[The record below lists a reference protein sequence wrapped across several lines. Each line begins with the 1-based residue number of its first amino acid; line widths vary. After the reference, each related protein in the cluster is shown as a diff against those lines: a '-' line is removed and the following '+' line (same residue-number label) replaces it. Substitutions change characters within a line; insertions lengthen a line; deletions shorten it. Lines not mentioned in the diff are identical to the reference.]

1 MLIFHCSRLFNDKK
15 YTSCKLEE
23 ARRSRENEK
32 FAPAQGCYD
41 IRKTSPTACNT
52 TKMEICPSNS
62 STTSLNV
69 DTDSIS
75 SQGKKALKEGAVQMT
90 SLTTLLSHHR
100 YLFLYHDTLVVSKQ
114 KGPCCFKLKEK
125 LRLDRVWVASSNS
138 PDSFLLGWPFCNYL
152 VHFRSRSEKEEWF
165 ELFSYCVQ
173 QCLRPVSTTI
183 SMDINVR
190 GRKQVIRRRIDNGKK
205 SGELVVETAADL
217 GLSHTSYELRLVVGD
232 GAGKTLQGPENVYV
246 VIMSEIERQG
256 IRLSESQRQTL
267 DACPIAN
274 ARLILSNIKSSK
286 SSSPMQIV
294 NSIKKRVLQ
303 RTDSRGFFGRE
314 LDGPT
319 PPQPV
324 MSIVDHLRM
333 NGCDTE
339 GVFRKSPKQSTLK
352 ECRSEMERGLV
363 PDYAK
368 YGTHV
373 LASVLK
379 DYLRSIPGKIL
390 LSGNYDLWIKE
401 VADETDHEKKIAA
414 CKSLLKLLPTAHS
427 ILLANVLKL
436 LNKIANS
443 PTSKMTASALS
454 VCLAPSF
461 LESPEQSSDPLEGG
475 KKIPLLVEFLIL
487 NAADVMPPGFN
498 ADNVFSILN
507 PVDHNANHLC
517 SPVPTCSDDEGS
529 QRTPI
534 IEEVGENSPSLS
546 SLRDDLPSER
556 PPRFLEVIHENDGVL
571 SFSDSDEEPEHILR
585 PLSRASFR
593 SETLRQQ
600 SQDTLTKEEPHPE
613 KTAPIQKIEE
623 RKPSDTPRSPC
634 LKRIHFQRKQEQVQ
648 QRSSEL
654 FKYDTRLDVKP
665 DRTKEEKVPEDPPS
679 RKESREEATQTPD
692 CGLPRLGDCESRFPA
707 FRGSH
712 SNEAHEP
719 STHNRLVRKETV
731 IVDCLPRPATTIT
744 KDPYR
749 PEESQKPT
757 VHVHPFTPDVPSQE
771 PILRTITE
779 RLQSLRDNQLIDSSP
794 RLMRRPRLAPEEPV
808 RFRNSYIDCGESPRF
823 SRKFFEPEVVPSPKN
838 MRKSAVIM
846 ESRVSREDLY
856 VPLYKPQD
864 LPAKQETPYKC
875 QDPQIITE
883 RFSSYCIEPSTD
895 YRLNQDPPRKVE
907 LVRSAS
913 HRDEKAANFQRE
925 MQRAASVKNGR
936 RGDTCVGMD
945 PLEINWS
952 VRQLKTLFQDT
963 RAPSID
969 TDYTVG

>member
-1 MLIFHCSRLFNDKK
+1 METC
-15 YTSCKLEE
+15 
-23 ARRSRENEK
+23 
-32 FAPAQGCYD
+32 PA
-41 IRKTSPTACNT
+41 
-52 TKMEICPSNS
+52 NS
-62 STTSLNV
+62 SSTSLNV
-69 DTDSIS
+69 DTDSVS

-100 YLFLYHDTLVVSKQ
+100 YLFLYNDTLVVSKQ
-114 KGPCCFKLKEK
+114 KSAFCFKLKEK

-138 PDSFLLGWPFCNYL
+138 ADSFLLGWPFCNYL
-152 VHFRSRSEKEEWF
+152 VHFRNRNEKEDWF

-217 GLSHTSYELRLVVGD
+217 GLSHTSYELRLVVGE
-232 GAGKTLQGPENVYV
+232 GTGKALQGPENVYV

-333 NGCDTE
+333 HGCDTE

-352 ECRSEMERGLV
+352 ECRSEMERGQV

-401 VADETDHEKKIAA
+401 VANEADHEKKIAA

-461 LESPEQSSDPLEGG
+461 LESSEQSTDPLENG
-475 KKIPLLVEFLIL
+475 KKVPLLVEFLIL
-487 NAADVMPPGFN
+487 NAAEVMPPGFS
-498 ADNVFSILN
+498 ADNVFSLLN
-507 PVDHNANHLC
+507 PLDHNANHLC

-529 QRTPI
+529 QKTPI
-534 IEEVGENSPSLS
+534 IEEMGENSPSLS
-546 SLRDDLPSER
+546 SLRDEIPAER

-571 SFSDSDEEPEHILR
+571 SFSDSDEEAEPVRR

-600 SQDTLTKEEPHPE
+600 KEDTVTKEEPLPE
-613 KTAPIQKIEE
+613 KVVLIQKVED
-623 RKPSDTPRSPC
+623 RKQPDTPRSPC

-648 QRSSEL
+648 NRTNEL
-654 FKYDTRLDVKP
+654 FKHDSRLDIKP
-665 DRTKEEKVPEDPPS
+665 DRIKDEKTTDEPPS
-679 RKESREEATQTPD
+679 RKESREEATQTSD
-692 CGLPRLGDCESRFPA
+692 CGLSRLNDCESRFPA
-707 FRGSH
+707 FRGSTAH

-719 STHNRLVRKETV
+719 SGHSRLVRKETV
-731 IVDCLPRPATTIT
+731 VVDCLPRSTTT
-744 KDPYR
+744 TAKDICR

-757 VHVHPFTPDVPSQE
+757 VHVHPFTPDVQSQE

-779 RLQSLRDNQLIDSSP
+779 RLQSLRVNQLAADSSP
-794 RLMRRPRLAPEEPV
+794 RLNRRSHVVPEEV
-808 RFRNSYIDCGESPRF
+808 LRFRDSYIDCGESPRF
-823 SRKFFEPEVVPSPKN
+823 SRSIFEPADAVPSPKN
-838 MRKSAVIM
+838 TRKSALIL
-846 ESRVSREDLY
+846 ENRVSREDLY
-856 VPLYKPQD
+856 VPLYKPHD
-864 LPAKQETPYKC
+864 LHVKQETNHKYQNPHL
-875 QDPQIITE
+875 ITE
-883 RFSSYCIEPSTD
+883 RFSSYCIEPPSD
-895 YRLNQDPPRKVE
+895 HRPNKDSLSKKPE
-907 LVRSAS
+907 IVRSAS
-913 HRDEKAANFQRE
+913 HRDEKSNNFQRDA
-925 MQRAASVKNGR
+925 QRATSVKNNR

-952 VRQLKTLFQDT
+952 VRQLKTLFQDC